1 MLSEEDKK
9 TEQQAYIIAH
19 QYGFA
24 PYAGLKCERTVPEG
38 TVRTLFFA
46 NTSNIVKVL
55 IKYDRD
61 LLDDPE

>member
-1 MLSEEDKK
+1 MSDFDMV
-9 TEQQAYIIAH
+9 TERQAFIIAH

-24 PYAGLKCERTVPEG
+24 PYSGLKCERTIPEG
-38 TVRTLFFA
+38 TTRTLFFA

-61 LLDDPE
+61 ELNPPE